1 MHKFP
6 TTQQLQLTNKDK
18 NLMMRISQQCGHTDG
33 LKNKRFSGIIINK
46 GLNKDVNPNIYNI
59 VLCIW
64 QMNFKITS
72 DQGQV

>member
-33 LKNKRFSGIIINK
+33 LKNKRTTWY
-46 GLNKDVNPNIYNI
+46 YN
-59 VLCIW
+59 
-64 QMNFKITS
+64 
-72 DQGQV
+72 